1 MKKYFLLFLILL
13 IGSFWTPLL
22 AADENEIRAEE
33 RIVRGNSLSPL
44 IKPGD
49 KVKIY
54 FDFYDT
60 HKIQR
65 EDIVAC
71 KYSCCPDP
79 IIKIVRGIPKDKF
92 ELKELKDGS
101 AQVLINR
108 KVLKNS
114 SNQPYKFTGK
124 RKKMLLLY
132 EKDYRGIIP
141 ERTYLLLGNIVSG
154 SLDSARFGL
163 VDEKEIIAKAESV
176 KKNYQ
181 KLVQKEGKQIMDNPA
196 SSGN

>member
-1 MKKYFLLFLILL
+1 MILLSVL

-22 AADENEIRAEE
+22 AADESEIRVEE

-54 FDFYDT
+54 FEFYDT

-65 EDIVAC
+65 KDIVAC

-101 AQVLINR
+101 DLVLING

-114 SNQPYKFTGK
+114 SNEPYKLTGN

-132 EKDYRGIIP
+132 EKDYGGIIP
-141 ERTYLLLGNIVSG
+141 ENTYLLLGNLVSG
-154 SLDSARFGL
+154 SLDSTRFGL
-163 VDEKEIIAKAESV
+163 VDEKEIIAKVELV

-181 KLVQKEGKQIMDNPA
+181 KLVQKEGKQIM
-196 SSGN
+196 GTIQ